1 MYKALFQL
9 RKRMTNSAWRVGGEA
24 AEAFPKTQGWKPD
37 FGVGERLAS
46 LAWGSA
52 GGLARKWEDSSHR
65 GSCAET
71 QACEPWEV
79 QDGRNTEEVGDGVV
93 GDKVEK

>member
-24 AEAFPKTQGWKPD
+24 AEAFPKTQSWKPD
-37 FGVGERLAS
+37 FGVGEQFAS
-46 LAWGSA
+46 LAWGST
-52 GGLARKWEDSSHR
+52 GGLARKREDSSPR

-71 QACEPWEV
+71 
-79 QDGRNTEEVGDGVV
+79 
-93 GDKVEK
+93 